1 MIQIQFN
8 NTISERDMDL
18 LFVES
23 ITTDPGFCDLLL
35 RKTDL
40 AGKPFQVLG
49 AELSKSDSDLGE
61 SDITVVVDVEGNKYG
76 LLIEDKIDAIAMQE
90 QHGRYV
96 RRGEK
101 GIKAGEYIGYR
112 VFIICPKKYYE
123 NNAEAKLY
131 EHIQTYEECK
141 QYFDSKKDPLVT
153 LVVFDSKALAIS
165 QELMGEIDD
174 EMYGAILGDM
184 IGAPYEFDRGD
195 KTKDFPLFSKG
206 SRFTD
211 DSVMT
216 VAVAEAL
223 MDSMGQSDEEIRKI
237 LVRSMQKW
245 GRKYPYAG
253 YGGMFRGWLEEED
266 PQPYGSFG
274 NGSAMRVAAAGWLYE
289 DLEETR
295 HAARLTAE
303 VTHNHPEGIK
313 GAEATA
319 SAIYLARTGSSKEEI
334 KDYIVREFGYDLSR
348 TCDEIRPG
356 YHHVE
361 TCQQTGGDY
370 FSEIVLTFRNGRKL
384 FMRGSD
390 AANDGYTEIWV
401 KMNKEVN

>member
-141 QYFDSKKDPLVT
+141 QYFDSKKDPLSVFRSRQ
-153 LVVFDSKALAIS
+153 LEQAIIKAKKPPVVNVDEKANAFLRQYIS
-165 QELMGEIDD
+165 YQKEHYPSLDLSTKEDKNGWWTDFRTELGKVYINHKIREGYVDLTFP
-174 EMYGAILGDM
+174 GAS
-184 IGAPYEFDRGD
+184 D
-195 KTKDFPLFSKG
+195 KTNQTKVIADWARQHKMS
-206 SRFTD
+206 D
-211 DSVMT
+211 AT
-216 VAVAEAL
+216 VV
-223 MDSMGQSDEEIRKI
+223 KT
-237 LVRSMQKW
+237 K
-245 GRKYPYAG
+245 K
-253 YGGMFRGWLEEED
+253 
-266 PQPYGSFG
+266 
-274 NGSAMRVAAAGWLYE
+274 
-289 DLEETR
+289 
-295 HAARLTAE
+295 
-303 VTHNHPEGIK
+303 
-313 GAEATA
+313 
-319 SAIYLARTGSSKEEI
+319 SAIIRIHVPKLDMEKGFEWADKDELDQCFEAIKELADFANIIEMTRSI
-334 KDYIVREFGYDLSR
+334 A
-348 TCDEIRPG
+348 
-356 YHHVE
+356 
-361 TCQQTGGDY
+361 
-370 FSEIVLTFRNGRKL
+370 GR
-384 FMRGSD
+384 
-390 AANDGYTEIWV
+390 
-401 KMNKEVN
+401 